1 LLPFLSECKNE
12 TMQNNETIQDNAQDS
27 ASLIDELEAAIA
39 AGTPDKRL
47 NALTR
52 ITDLFIAGTGHHSQ
66 GIIDLFD
73 DVLSALIATIEVNAR
88 AQLSRRLA
96 GCSDSPPKVLRS
108 LAFDDCVAV
117 AGPVLTGS
125 AQLTDKDLID
135 NVNTKSQDHLKAITQ
150 RPSLS
155 EPVTD
160 ALIERGDERVVR
172 LVVKNAGA
180 RISSGGF
187 RKLVGKAA
195 NDEGLTRYVG
205 ARRDIPRT
213 DFLKL
218 LESASAKVRAKLI
231 ASNPALADAVSQTV
245 SGVAADISIDV
256 RNSSRDHAKARARIK
271 RLRRT
276 GQFSEAD
283 IHTFA
288 NAQDFERVA
297 IALAALGDFP
307 IELVERALLDKSPDL
322 LLILGK
328 AGQCCR
334 ATVRSMLLM
343 KSAGR
348 CMSAMDL
355 DETLSHF
362 DRLKVKTARSALEF
376 YRLRLGADDTANVP
390 AKLALAWYAEAIHAT
405 L

>member
-1 LLPFLSECKNE
+1 MPLFSSECKNQ
-12 TMQNNETIQDNAQDS
+12 TMQDND
-27 ASLIDELEAAIA
+27 SLIEELEAAIS
-39 AGTPDKRL
+39 AGAPEKRL

-66 GIIDLFD
+66 DVIDLFD
-73 DVLSALIATIEVNAR
+73 DVLSTLTATIEVNAR
-88 AQLSRRLA
+88 AQLARRLA
-96 GCSDSPPKVLRS
+96 RCTDSPPKVVRS
-108 LAFDDCVAV
+108 LAFDDSVAV
-117 AGPVLTGS
+117 AGPLLTNS
-125 AQLTDKDLID
+125 VQLTDKDLIE
-135 NVNTKSQDHLKAITQ
+135 NINTKSQNHLQAITQ
-150 RPSLS
+150 RQSLS

-160 ALIERGDERVVR
+160 ALIERGNDRVVR

-180 RISSGGF
+180 RISDGGF
-187 RKLVGKAA
+187 RKLIGKAA

-205 ARRDIPRT
+205 ARRDIPR
-213 DFLKL
+213 DYFLKV
-218 LESASAKVRAKLI
+218 LETASAKVRAKLI
-231 ASNPALADAVSQTV
+231 ASNPTLADDVSKTV
-245 SGVAADISIDV
+245 SGIAADISVDV

-322 LLILGK
+322 ILILGK
-328 AGQCCR
+328 AAQCCR

-362 DRLKVKTARSALEF
+362 ERLKVKTARSALEF
-376 YRLRLGADDTANVP
+376 YRLRLGVDDSSNVP
-390 AKLALAWYAEAIHAT
+390 SKLALAWYAEAIHAT

>member
-1 LLPFLSECKNE
+1 
-12 TMQNNETIQDNAQDS
+12 MQDK
-27 ASLIDELEAAIA
+27 ASLIEELEAAIS
-39 AGTPDKRL
+39 AGTPEKRL

-52 ITDLFIAGTGHHSQ
+52 ISDLFIAGTGHHSQ
-66 GIIDLFD
+66 DVINLFD
-73 DVLSALIATIEVNAR
+73 DVLSTLITTIEVNAR

-96 GCSDSPPKVLRS
+96 RCTDSPPRVLRS
-108 LAFDDCVAV
+108 LAFDDSAAV
-117 AGPVLTGS
+117 AGPILTNS
-125 AQLTDKDLID
+125 VQLTDEDLID
-135 NVNTKSQDHLKAITQ
+135 NVNTKSQGHLEAITQ
-150 RPSLS
+150 RQNLS

-160 ALIERGDERVVR
+160 AIIERGNDRVVR

-180 RISSGGF
+180 QFSERGF
-187 RKLVGKAA
+187 SKLVGKAA
-195 NDEGLTRYVG
+195 NDEGLARYVG
-205 ARRDIPRT
+205 ARRDIPREH
-213 DFLKL
+213 FLKL
-218 LESASAKVRAKLI
+218 LETASAKVRAKLI
-231 ASNPALADAVSQTV
+231 ASNPTLADAVKETV
-245 SGVAADISIDV
+245 SGIAADISVDV

-283 IHTFA
+283 IHAFA

-297 IALAALGDFP
+297 IALSALGDFP

-322 LLILGK
+322 ILILGK
-328 AGQCCR
+328 AAQCCR

-376 YRLRLGADDTANVP
+376 YRLRLGVDDKSNVP
-390 AKLALAWYAEAIHAT
+390 PKLALAWYAEAIHAT

>member
-1 LLPFLSECKNE
+1 MLKYN
-12 TMQNNETIQDNAQDS
+12 

-39 AGTPDKRL
+39 AGTPEKRL
-47 NALTR
+47 IALTR

-66 GIIDLFD
+66 GVIDLFD
-73 DVLSALIATIEVNAR
+73 DILSSLIATIEVNAR
-88 AQLSRRLA
+88 AQLSRQLA
-96 GCSDSPPKVLRS
+96 HCTDSPPKVLRS
-108 LAFDDCVAV
+108 LAFDDSVAV
-117 AGPVLTGS
+117 AGPVLTNS
-125 AQLTDKDLID
+125 TQLSDAELVDT
-135 NVNTKSQDHLKAITQ
+135 VNTKSQPHLAAITQ
-150 RPSLS
+150 RQTLS

-160 ALIERGDERVVR
+160 ALIERGDDRVIR

-180 RISSGGF
+180 RFSDNGF
-187 RKLVGKAA
+187 GKLVRKTT

-205 ARRDIPRT
+205 ARRDIPR
-213 DFLKL
+213 DYFLKL
-218 LESASAKVRAKLI
+218 LETASAQVRAKLI
-231 ASNPALADAVSQTV
+231 DSNPTLADAVRETV
-245 SGVAADISIDV
+245 SGIAADISIDV

-297 IALAALGDFP
+297 IALAALGEFP

-322 LLILGK
+322 VMILGK
-328 AGQCCR
+328 AAQCCR

-348 CMSAMDL
+348 SMSAMDL

-362 DRLKVKTARSALEF
+362 EKLKVKTARSALEF
-376 YRLRLGADDTANVP
+376 YRLRLGVDDTPNVP
-390 AKLALAWYAEAIHAT
+390 SKLALAWYAEAIHAT

>member
-1 LLPFLSECKNE
+1 
-12 TMQNNETIQDNAQDS
+12 MQDNA
-27 ASLIDELEAAIA
+27 SLIEELEAAIA

-66 GIIDLFD
+66 DVIALFD
-73 DVLSALIATIEVNAR
+73 DVLSTLITTIEVNAR

-96 GCSDSPPKVLRS
+96 RCSDSPPRVVRS
-108 LAFDDCVAV
+108 LAFDDSVAV
-117 AGPVLTGS
+117 AGPVLTNS
-125 AQLTDKDLID
+125 PRLSDKDLID
-135 NVNTKSQDHLKAITQ
+135 NVNTKSQGHLQAITQ
-150 RPSLS
+150 RESLS

-160 ALIERGDERVVR
+160 AIIERGNDRVVR

-180 RISSGGF
+180 RISEGGF
-187 RKLVGKAA
+187 GKLVGKAA
-195 NDEGLTRYVG
+195 NDEGLTRYIG
-205 ARRDIPRT
+205 ARRDIPR
-213 DFLKL
+213 DHFLKL
-218 LESASAKVRAKLI
+218 LETASAKVRAKLI
-231 ASNPALADAVSQTV
+231 ASNPALADAVKETV
-245 SGVAADISIDV
+245 SGIAADISVDV

-283 IHTFA
+283 IHAFA

-297 IALAALGDFP
+297 IALSALGDFP

-322 LLILGK
+322 ILILGR
-328 AGQCCR
+328 AAQCCR

-348 CMSAMDL
+348 CMSSMDL

-362 DRLKVKTARSALEF
+362 ERLKLKTARSALEF
-376 YRLRLGADDTANVP
+376 YRLRLGVDDASNVP
-390 AKLALAWYAEAIHAT
+390 SKLALAWYAEAIHAT

>member
-1 LLPFLSECKNE
+1 
-12 TMQNNETIQDNAQDS
+12 MQNN
-27 ASLIDELEAAIA
+27 ASLIGELEAAIA
-39 AGTPDKRL
+39 AGTPEKRL
-47 NALTR
+47 KALTR

-66 GIIDLFD
+66 DVIDLFD

-96 GCSDSPPKVLRS
+96 RCSDSPPKVLRS
-108 LAFDDCVAV
+108 LAFDDSVAV
-117 AGPVLTGS
+117 AGPVLTNS
-125 AQLTDKDLID
+125 VQLTDKDLID
-135 NVNTKSQDHLKAITQ
+135 NVNTKSQGHLQAITQ
-150 RPSLS
+150 RQVLS

-160 ALIERGDERVVR
+160 AIIERGNDRIVR
-172 LVVKNAGA
+172 LVVKNTGA
-180 RISSGGF
+180 QFSDRGF
-187 RKLVGKAA
+187 SKLVGKAA
-195 NDEGLTRYVG
+195 NDEGLARYVG
-205 ARRDIPRT
+205 VRRDIPR
-213 DFLKL
+213 DHFLKL
-218 LESASAKVRAKLI
+218 LEAASAKVRAKLI
-231 ASNPALADAVSQTV
+231 ASNPALADAVSETV
-245 SGVAADISIDV
+245 SGIATDISIDV

-283 IHTFA
+283 LHAFA

-297 IALAALGDFP
+297 IALSALGDFP
-307 IELVERALLDKSPDL
+307 IELVERALLEKSPDL
-322 LLILGK
+322 ILILGK
-328 AGQCCR
+328 AAQCCR

-362 DRLKVKTARSALEF
+362 ERLKLKTARSALEF
-376 YRLRLGADDTANVP
+376 YRLRLGVDDKSNIP
-390 AKLALAWYAEAIHAT
+390 SKLALAWYAEAIHAT

>member
-1 LLPFLSECKNE
+1 
-12 TMQNNETIQDNAQDS
+12 MMQDS
-27 ASLIDELEAAIA
+27 ASLIEELESAIA

-66 GIIDLFD
+66 GVIDLFD

-96 GCSDSPPKVLRS
+96 RCTDSPPKVLRS
-108 LAFDDCVAV
+108 LAFDDSVAV
-117 AGPVLTGS
+117 AGPVLTNS
-125 AQLTDKDLID
+125 SQLTDKDLID
-135 NVNTKSQDHLKAITQ
+135 NVNTKSQGHIEAITQ
-150 RPSLS
+150 RQSLS

-160 ALIERGDERVVR
+160 ALIERGNDRVVR

-180 RISSGGF
+180 RISHKGF
-187 RKLVGKAA
+187 GKLVGKAA
-195 NDEGLTRYVG
+195 NDEGLARYIG
-205 ARRDIPRT
+205 ARRDIPR
-213 DFLKL
+213 DFFLKL
-218 LESASAKVRAKLI
+218 LETASAKVRAKLI
-231 ASNPALADAVSQTV
+231 ASNPTLADAVRETV
-245 SGVAADISIDV
+245 SGIAADISVDV

-283 IHTFA
+283 LHAFA

-297 IALAALGDFP
+297 IAFAALGDFP

-322 LLILGK
+322 ILILGK
-328 AGQCCR
+328 AAQCCR

-355 DETLSHF
+355 DETLIHF
-362 DRLKVKTARSALEF
+362 ERLKVKTARSALEF
-376 YRLRLGADDTANVP
+376 YRLRLGVDDNSNAP
-390 AKLALAWYAEAIHAT
+390 SKLALAWYAEAIHAT

>member
-1 LLPFLSECKNE
+1 
-12 TMQNNETIQDNAQDS
+12 MQDNA
-27 ASLIDELEAAIA
+27 SLIEELEAAIA
-39 AGTPDKRL
+39 AGTPEKRL

-52 ITDLFIAGTGHHSQ
+52 ITDLFIAGSGDHSQ
-66 GIIDLFD
+66 DVIDLFD
-73 DVLSALIATIEVNAR
+73 DILSTLIATIEVNAR

-96 GCSDSPPKVLRS
+96 RCTDSPPKVLRS
-108 LAFDDCVAV
+108 LAFDDSVAV
-117 AGPVLTGS
+117 AGPVLTNS
-125 AQLTDKDLID
+125 TQLTDKDLVD
-135 NVNTKSQDHLKAITQ
+135 NVNTKSQGHLQAITQ
-150 RPSLS
+150 RQSLS

-160 ALIERGDERVVR
+160 ALIERGNDRVVR

-180 RISSGGF
+180 RISDGGF
-187 RKLVGKAA
+187 GKLIGKAV

-205 ARRDIPRT
+205 ARRDIPR
-213 DFLKL
+213 DYFLKL
-218 LESASAKVRAKLI
+218 LETASAKVRAKLI
-231 ASNPALADAVSQTV
+231 ASNPTLADAVSETV
-245 SGVAADISIDV
+245 SGIAADISVDV

-283 IHTFA
+283 IHAFA

-297 IALAALGDFP
+297 IALSALGDFP

-322 LLILGK
+322 ILILGK
-328 AGQCCR
+328 AAQCCR

-362 DRLKVKTARSALEF
+362 ERLKLKTARSALEF
-376 YRLRLGADDTANVP
+376 YRLRLGVDDSANVP
-390 AKLALAWYAEAIHAT
+390 SKLALAWYAEAIHAT